1 MTKLNAFSIVQ
12 TEASTRLQ
20 TRVAA
25 AEPIP
30 QPIEQKMENPV
41 PTAQPGR
48 QGKARIVAHIP
59 EAARDSLKIFAIQH
73 NTTVEKLVITGL
85 DRLLMDMGQDWTIGT
100 GDEFLVPSDK
110 QGTKTR

>member
-1 MTKLNAFSIVQ
+1 MAKLNAFNIVQ
-12 TEASTRLQ
+12 TEASTRLKKH
-20 TRVAA
+20 VAT

-30 QPIEQKMENPV
+30 QPIEQKMENPI

-73 NTTVEKLVITGL
+73 GTTVEKLVIAGL

-100 GDEFLVPSDK
+100 GGEFQIPPSNPK
-110 QGTKTR
+110 KR